1 MSILM
6 EEDQIIYPVS
16 RLLANP
22 RVFHA
27 IANYLGGPDGE
38 TLKSAFYD
46 LLEYDFGEYEDV
58 KMCEF
63 EATEVSF
70 KVDQESGNC
79 EIVLDS
85 GIASL
90 LEAVEGEI
98 RSHIT
103 NDNEMAATSAI
114 YQRLVNAIEEAH
126 PELGGNIA
134 LCSPPTPGNSYLRS
148 PDGDNFQGSFHL
160 LTDPEKV
167 YAFNVE
173 VIDVTTDQLKAYIKP
188 I

>member
-1 MSILM
+1 M

-38 TLKSAFYD
+38 TLKTAFYD
-46 LLEYDFGEYEDV
+46 LLEYDLHECEDV
-58 KMCEF
+58 KLCEF
-63 EATEVSF
+63 EATEVCF
-70 KVDQESGNC
+70 KVDDDNGNC
-79 EIVLDS
+79 EIILDS
-85 GIASL
+85 GVASL
-90 LEAVEGEI
+90 LEAVEGEV
-98 RSHIT
+98 RTQIT
-103 NDNEMAATSAI
+103 TDHEMAATSAI
-114 YQRLVNAIEEAH
+114 YKRLVTAIEESH
-126 PELGGNIA
+126 PELEGNIA

-148 PDGDNFQGSFHL
+148 PDGDNFLGSFQL
-160 LTDPEKV
+160 LTDPESV

-173 VIDVTTDQLKAYIKP
+173 VIDVTTDQLKAHIKP

>member
-1 MSILM
+1 MD
-6 EEDQIIYPVS
+6 EDQIIYPVS
-16 RLLANP
+16 RLLSNP

-27 IANYLGGPDGE
+27 IANYLDGPDGE

-46 LLEYDFGEYEDV
+46 LLEYEFNDHEDA

-63 EATEVSF
+63 EATEVCF
-70 KVDQESGNC
+70 KVDEDTGNC
-79 EIVLDS
+79 EIILDS
-85 GIASL
+85 GIASM
-90 LEAVEGEI
+90 LEAIEGEV
-98 RSHIT
+98 RTHIT
-103 NDNEMAATSAI
+103 TDNEMAATSAI
-114 YQRLVNAIEEAH
+114 YKRLVTAIEESH
-126 PELGGNIA
+126 PEFEGNIA

-160 LTDPEKV
+160 LTDPDSV

-173 VIDVTTDQLKAYIKP
+173 VIDVTTDQLKAHIKP